1 MAPTS
6 YCYSCVPMDEFPKKL
21 RDRKLPVWVGILLF
35 LLVVVVASQATL
47 MIALQK
53 EKAGGRK
60 QQELVQ
66 KLQEE
71 IKTLNQELQEK
82 SSELEQLRKENEAL
96 VSAKCPPDSG
106 ITLRLSVAAVL
117 LTLSLQALLV

>member
-21 RDRKLPVWVGILLF
+21 RDRKLPVW
-35 LLVVVVASQATL
+35 ASQATL